1 MQLTSKI
8 MLNINVELNNKKRG
22 ITSNIIVNINVD
34 SPVDVA
40 VNVVFTMDENNKTTS
55 KLM

>member
-1 MQLTSKI
+1 
-8 MLNINVELNNKKRG
+8 MLNINVKLNNKKRG
-22 ITSNIIVNINVD
+22 ITSKLIVNINVD

-40 VNVVFTMDENNKTTS
+40 VNVVFTMDKNNKTTS